1 MLNVYIIPDSYLS
14 AFQTVGSNHPYQ
26 SLIDSQLCCCFVTGS
41 FWFFIESLVCLPNR
55 LFASYFLELNLFYF
69 RNKLRLAISVE
80 DIVGERIRGNKSS
93 VLDLGKVEEVVAA
106 VGEGDVAVAVEDDQ
120 EEGEEKT
127 DNWDWEEEYLQ
138 IFWFPFLY

>member
-1 MLNVYIIPDSYLS
+1 MYIEIKIFYWEEPIIIVGALSLAPSGSSLQPLFAIIPRFSASYL
-14 AFQTVGSNHPYQ
+14 
-26 SLIDSQLCCCFVTGS
+26 
-41 FWFFIESLVCLPNR
+41 
-55 LFASYFLELNLFYF
+55 LELYLFYF
-69 RNKLRLAISVE
+69 RNHLRLVLSVE
-80 DIVGERIRGNKSS
+80 NIVGERIRGNKSS

-106 VGEGDVAVAVEDDQ
+106 VGEGDVAVAVEEDQ